1 MIVFVVASYP
11 FVGFTDVE
19 ERRSGVPFSII
30 DARAER
36 NYAAGH
42 LPDAVNV
49 PARSLNPP
57 VEGRRRLIT
66 GQELERRLTEVG
78 VGAEPTVV
86 YGSKG
91 GADAAH
97 VWWTLQ
103 AYGHAA
109 VTLLDGGVEVWQA
122 AGLPLTQEAA
132 EPARTTLP
140 FTAALNRRSQI
151 ERDELIQRLGDPE
164 LSLLDTRTETEFSGQ
179 DFATARGG
187 HLPGALLRPWDETLM
202 ADWRLK
208 PEAELRSFFAPLFAT
223 QEVAIYCQSGVR
235 AAHSYAVL
243 EALGHPGPRLYL
255 RSWAEW
261 GNLDHLPIAT
271 DRPKEVAM

>member
-1 MIVFVVASYP
+1 MLVYVVSSYP
-11 FVGFTDVE
+11 FIGLTEVE

-49 PARSLNPP
+49 PARNLNPP

-97 VWWTLQ
+97 VWWTLR

-122 AGLPLTQEAA
+122 AGLPLVHDPAPAA
-132 EPARTTLP
+132 RLVEP
-140 FTAALNRRSQI
+140 FTATLNRLSQI
-151 ERDELIQRLGDPE
+151 ERDELTQRLGDPE

-208 PEAELRSFFAPLFAT
+208 PEAELRTFFAPLFAT
-223 QEVAIYCQSGVR
+223 PEVAIYCQSGVR

-243 EALGHPGPRLYL
+243 EVLGHPGPRLYL

-271 DRPKEVAM
+271 DRPKEVAT

>member
-1 MIVFVVASYP
+1 MVANYP
-11 FVGFTDVE
+11 FIGFTEVE
-19 ERRSGVPFSII
+19 ERRSGVPFSIV
-30 DARAER
+30 DARSER
-36 NYAAGH
+36 HYRSGH
-42 LPDAVNV
+42 LPAAVNV

-57 VEGRRRLIT
+57 VEGVRHLIS
-66 GQELERRLTEVG
+66 GRDLERRLTDLG
-78 VGAEPTVV
+78 IGAEPTVV
-86 YGSKG
+86 YGSRG

-103 AYGHAA
+103 AYGHPA

-140 FTAALNRRSQI
+140 FTATLNPFSQI
-151 ERDELIQRLGDPE
+151 DREELIQRLDNPD
-164 LSLLDTRTETEFSGQ
+164 LSLLDTRTDTEFSGQ

-187 HLPGALLRPWDETLM
+187 HLPGALLRPWDDTLET
-202 ADWRLK
+202 DWRLK
-208 PEAELRSFFAPLFAT
+208 SEAELRSFFAPLFAT
-223 QEVAIYCQSGVR
+223 PEVAIYCQSGVR

-271 DRPKEVAM
+271 DRPKEVPT